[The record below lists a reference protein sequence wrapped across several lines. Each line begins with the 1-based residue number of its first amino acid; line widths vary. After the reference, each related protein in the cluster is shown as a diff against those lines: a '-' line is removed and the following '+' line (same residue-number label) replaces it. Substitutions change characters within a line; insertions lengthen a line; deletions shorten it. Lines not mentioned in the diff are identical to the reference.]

1 MSDATVTA
9 GRAPDP
15 SPAATAI
22 RRGAGALRAMHKAS
36 PVAIDGPTPERIAQA
51 GPDFELGEAVRSVE
65 ITKGGQRQTEQIRTP
80 RARVGED
87 PFTRMLQ
94 RGELDPECEDTNRT
108 LGAAGLRYRRLH
120 ETAGRSDIR
129 GQDFSRGFTTSAGPG
144 ARLDRALDHW
154 TFWDRARTSVAPEMR
169 AALDGIVIEGQKLEA
184 IGSGLSRYADPKR
197 RSVVAL
203 TALRFALSALDRHF
217 VWVDA
222 NFPERNGL

>member
-1 MSDATVTA
+1 MPGATVTA

-22 RRGAGALRAMHKAS
+22 RRGAGVLRAMHKAS
-36 PVAIDGPTPERIAQA
+36 QVTIDGPTPERIAQA

-144 ARLDRALDHW
+144 ARLDRALDALDVLGPCADQRGAGDARRPRWH
-154 TFWDRARTSVAPEMR
+154 RARWVRSLRRSAPACR
-169 AALDGIVIEGQKLEA
+169 ATPTPN
-184 IGSGLSRYADPKR
+184 ADPWWR
-197 RSVVAL
+197 
-203 TALRFALSALDRHF
+203 
-217 VWVDA
+217 
-222 NFPERNGL
+222 